1 MSDPFYDTT
10 AATHVA
16 PAMRKYLAIEGRR
29 RIDECWKDI
38 WIPTDPVR
46 NVFSE
51 LEDRVRASDD
61 TKPRGLVV
69 LGESDTGKSRTLKMF
84 RKRHEPQTEIEREYT
99 HFPVVLID
107 APSKISRTAVMHSIL
122 EELQA
127 PITLRIEEEPL
138 KRHVIRALKQHQ
150 VRLVMID
157 EFHDITH
164 HALTAEIVSFLTFLK
179 SLVNGIGRPFAVCGT
194 PRLADIIRMDPQI
207 AGRLRDVVTLQQLTD
222 PQFTQTLLTYELL
235 MPLRLP
241 SNLTANEELR
251 VEIFNRSQGY
261 IGQLSNLLKDAC
273 KTAIEDG
280 TERLTLQVLSDTP
293 DNSIHAFGR

>member
-1 MSDPFYDTT
+1 MSDPFYDT
-10 AATHVA
+10 ADATHVA
-16 PAMRKYLAIEGRR
+16 EAMRKYLAIEGRW
-29 RIDECWKDI
+29 RIEECWQDI

-46 NVFSE
+46 NIFSE

-84 RKRHEPQTEIEREYT
+84 RQRHEPVIEIENEYT

-127 PITLRIEEEPL
+127 PITLRIDEEPL

-157 EFHDITH
+157 EFHDISH
-164 HALTAEIVSFLTFLK
+164 HALNAEIVSFLTFVK
-179 SLVNGIGRPFAVCGT
+179 SLVNGVGRPFVVCGT
-194 PRLADIIRMDPQI
+194 PRVADIIRMDPQI
-207 AGRLRDVVTLQQLTD
+207 AGRLRDVVRLQQLTD
-222 PQFTQTLLTYELL
+222 TQFTQTLLMYELL
-235 MPLRLP
+235 LPLRLA
-241 SNLTANEELR
+241 SNLREHENIRIEL
-251 VEIFNRSQGY
+251 FNRSQGY
-261 IGQLSNLLKDAC
+261 IGQLSNILKDAC

-280 TERLTLQVLSDTP
+280 TERLTMKVLSDTP
-293 DNSIHAFGR
+293 DNSIHAIGR

>member
-16 PAMRKYLAIEGRR
+16 PAMRQYLGIEGRR

-84 RKRHEPQTEIEREYT
+84 RQRHEPQIEDEYT
-99 HFPVVLID
+99 RFPVVLID

-127 PITLRIEEEPL
+127 PITLRIDEEPL

-164 HALTAEIVSFLTFLK
+164 HALNAEVVSFLTFIK
-179 SLVNGIGRPFAVCGT
+179 SLVNGVGRPFAVCGT

-207 AGRLRDVVTLQQLTD
+207 AGRLRDVVRLEQLTD
-222 PQFTQTLLTYELL
+222 TQFTQTLLIYELL
-235 MPLRLP
+235 LPLRLP
-241 SNLTANEELR
+241 SNLRDHEHIRIEL
-251 VEIFNRSQGY
+251 FNRSQGY

-280 TERLTLQVLSDTP
+280 TERLTMKVLADTP
-293 DNSIHAFGR
+293 DNSIHAIGR